1 MADAGRTFPEKPRG
15 ADRRGGDRR
24 VADEPF
30 EGSDRRNEDRRSGRD
45 RRAEARTRLLR

>member
-1 MADAGRTFPEKPRG
+1 MADAGQTISGKPRG

-30 EGSDRRNEDRRSGRD
+30 EGAERRNEDRRSGRD
-45 RRAEARTRLLR
+45 RRAEARTRLQL